1 MTKNGQHEEVD
12 LREIVGTLIAGRWI
26 IAGVSALTL
35 ALGVL
40 YTKVAIPIYQV
51 NSLVQVEDSG
61 SGGLG
66 AVTSQLGDLFE
77 GKTIASA
84 EMQLIRSRMVLGRTV
99 TELGLEMS
107 VTPEVFPVIGRL
119 WEDTNARLDV
129 GRFSIPD
136 NILGSPF
143 QLVLLENG
151 YKLYGPD
158 GVLIGKGNVGHALQ
172 GTWNGMPIGIYV
184 RQAVGKPG
192 QTFNLVKHPYSVAIG
207 RVDAQIGLSE
217 MGKQTGI
224 IQLTYDHPDPVLAV
238 KILNHIVNSY
248 IRQNVERKSAEAA
261 STLAFVESQL
271 PEIKATLEASEV
283 RFNDYRR
290 QTGSVDISQES
301 QLLLQ
306 QTVQNDTSLLGLQQ
320 RRKEL
325 LTRFTAEHPSV
336 KALDSQIGSLLNQQR
351 LYGGD
356 ITRLPAT
363 QQELL
368 RLTRDLQVNQGLY
381 TTLLNNAQQ
390 LKVVR
395 GGAVGNARV
404 VDVALPPLQPI
415 SPRKPLIVL
424 LSLFFGVILGTAIV
438 FVRHAL
444 KSGIKDPGLIES
456 KLGLSVLA
464 TIPASAEQEK
474 LYKLIGKKS
483 QSLNV
488 LAHKSPE
495 DLSIESLRS
504 LRTSMSF
511 AFLDAKNNIIMITG
525 PSPQVGKSFVSVN
538 LAAVIASA
546 GKRVLLI
553 DGDMRRGYLN
563 EYLGQA
569 RDGGLSDLIAGQQET
584 NAVIRP
590 TGIPGFDFV
599 STGVLPPNPSE
610 LLLHPNFEA
619 ILSKLSDS
627 YDHVLIDSPPVMA
640 VTDAAIIGRLVGA
653 TLVLARF
660 AVTPLNEIEQSVR
673 RLEQAGVKVNGVIL
687 NDVEISQGYNYGYK
701 YAYAYHYER
710 RSD

>member
-1 MTKNGQHEEVD
+1 M
-12 LREIVGTLIAGRWI
+12 
-26 IAGVSALTL
+26 
-35 ALGVL
+35 
-40 YTKVAIPIYQV
+40 
-51 NSLVQVEDSG
+51 
-61 SGGLG
+61 
-66 AVTSQLGDLFE
+66 
-77 GKTIASA
+77 
-84 EMQLIRSRMVLGRTV
+84 
-99 TELGLEMS
+99 
-107 VTPEVFPVIGRL
+107 
-119 WEDTNARLDV
+119 
-129 GRFSIPD
+129 
-136 NILGSPF
+136 
-143 QLVLLENG
+143 
-151 YKLYGPD
+151 
-158 GVLIGKGNVGHALQ
+158 
-172 GTWNGMPIGIYV
+172 
-184 RQAVGKPG
+184 
-192 QTFNLVKHPYSVAIG
+192 
-207 RVDAQIGLSE
+207 
-217 MGKQTGI
+217 
-224 IQLTYDHPDPVLAV
+224 
-238 KILNHIVNSY
+238 
-248 IRQNVERKSAEAA
+248 
-261 STLAFVESQL
+261 
-271 PEIKATLEASEV
+271 
-283 RFNDYRR
+283 
-290 QTGSVDISQES
+290 
-301 QLLLQ
+301 
-306 QTVQNDTSLLGLQQ
+306 
-320 RRKEL
+320 
-325 LTRFTAEHPSV
+325 
-336 KALDSQIGSLLNQQR
+336 
-351 LYGGD
+351 
-356 ITRLPAT
+356 
-363 QQELL
+363 
-368 RLTRDLQVNQGLY
+368 
-381 TTLLNNAQQ
+381 
-390 LKVVR
+390 
-395 GGAVGNARV
+395 
-404 VDVALPPLQPI
+404 
-415 SPRKPLIVL
+415 
-424 LSLFFGVILGTAIV
+424 

-444 KSGIKDPGLIES
+444 KSGIKDPSLIES

-474 LYKLIGKKS
+474 LYKLISKKS

-563 EYLGQA
+563 EYFGQA
-569 RDGGLSDLIAGQQET
+569 RDGGLSDLIAGQQEI

-660 AVTPLNEIEQSVR
+660 AITPLNEIEQSVR

-701 YAYAYHYER
+701 YAYAYQYEK